1 MTAPTPAKTTPAYV
15 PTAGDARRDRDAV
28 LAVWRGSSLGREER
42 LATKYD
48 WFYLGCPFGQP
59 ALRLLRH
66 EASGAIVGTAAAG
79 PRRMLRE
86 GKELRAGVIVDM
98 AVTTEHRSLGPA
110 VTVLK
115 SLMAAG
121 EARFDLL
128 YGFPNQKAV
137 SVFKRVGY
145 DKLGEIVR
153 YARVLRYEEHL
164 ARLMSPAAA
173 LPLGLL
179 LDGATAIGQELRARR
194 ASARELAVSWSDS
207 AVPEMDELWARS
219 AHGDETIAV
228 RDAAM
233 LRWRFDEAPVP
244 KTRYL
249 LVKDSRTGS
258 LSAWFACQVDGR
270 VMHVRDFWSVDATEG
285 VGQRFID
292 ALLRAARRA
301 GHAVVSVEQA
311 GPAVRRAAWLDAGFM
326 ERGRRPV
333 YGKWKKG
340 GGGGGELHLTSA
352 DEDE

>member
-1 MTAPTPAKTTPAYV
+1 MTAPAPAATKPAYV
-15 PTAGDARRDRDAV
+15 PTPGDARRDRDAV
-28 LAVWRGSSLGREER
+28 LAVWRGSALGREER
-42 LATKYD
+42 LAAKYD

-59 ALRLLRH
+59 LVRLLRH
-66 EASGAIVGTAAAG
+66 EPSKAIVGTAAAG
-79 PRRMLRE
+79 PRRVLRE

-121 EARFDLL
+121 ESHFDLL

-153 YARVLRYEEHL
+153 YARVLRYEDHL
-164 ARLMSPAAA
+164 ARVMAPAAA

-179 LDGATAIGQELRARR
+179 LDGATALRQEIAARRGRARD
-194 ASARELAVSWSDS
+194 LAVSWSDA
-207 AVPEMDELWARS
+207 AVPEMDDLWARS
-219 AHGDETIAV
+219 PHGDETIGV
-228 RDAAM
+228 RDVAM
-233 LRWRFDEAPVP
+233 LRWRFDTAPVP

-249 LVKDSRTGS
+249 LVRDARKGT
-258 LSAWFACQVDGR
+258 LEAWFACQVDGR
-270 VMHVRDFWSVDATEG
+270 VLHVRDFWSIDAVEG
-285 VGQRFID
+285 VSQVFID

-333 YGKWKKG
+333 YGKWKPG
-340 GGGGGELHLTSA
+340 TNGGEIHLTSA